1 MIVVV
6 VDNDV
11 DELLVVRFLPFV
23 VEPSFSLYVQL
34 NANIEV
40 HKRCNSYIQYGG

>member
-11 DELLVVRFLPFV
+11 DELLVVRFVPFV
-23 VEPSFSLYVQL
+23 VEPSFSLYVQQ

-40 HKRCNSYIQYGG
+40 HKRYNSYIQ

>member
-11 DELLVVRFLPFV
+11 DELLVVRFLPFHH
-23 VEPSFSLYVQL
+23 FLFT
-34 NANIEV
+34 
-40 HKRCNSYIQYGG
+40 CN